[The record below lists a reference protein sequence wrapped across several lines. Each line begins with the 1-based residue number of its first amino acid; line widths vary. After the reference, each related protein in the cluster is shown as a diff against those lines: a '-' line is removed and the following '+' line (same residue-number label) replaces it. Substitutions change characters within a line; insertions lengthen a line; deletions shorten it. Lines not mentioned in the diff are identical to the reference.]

1 MQEEIKGYHFDNIVK
16 GEYGKS
22 SKLLE
27 EVLEL
32 IDSEKQNSK
41 IMCLLELSDLIGA
54 IDGYLKSNYKEITL
68 QDLII
73 MSNATQRSFYSG
85 ERSGN

>member
-1 MQEEIKGYHFDNIVK
+1 MQEEVKGYHINDIPR

-32 IDSEKQNSK
+32 VDSENQHNK
-41 IMCLLELSDLIGA
+41 IMCLLELSDLVGA
-54 IDGYLKSNYKEITL
+54 IEGYLQCNFKEITL
-68 QDLII
+68 QDLIT
-73 MSNATQRSFYSG
+73 MAHATQRSFISG
-85 ERSGN
+85 ERHGD